1 VKTGGITNYIH
12 IWDSKIK
19 SGNSLGVYQTIDAND
34 NFSLLPGEGSYSSG
48 TNQIVESGQSFFVQ
62 TDNTGG
68 EVTINEDAKIS
79 GTNGN
84 LGLRPSTPATSLAK
98 LRSKLISINGSNISV
113 ADANIVK
120 FQDAFSNNV
129 DGNDALKFSSA
140 GENFGILRNSKNLV
154 IEGRQP
160 VSVADTI
167 YYKMWNMQPHA
178 YQLQFEPTNLGGS
191 GLTAV
196 LEDKYL
202 QKSTIVDLTITS
214 TVNFTVD
221 ANAGSSAADRFKIV
235 FKQLAPLPVSIL
247 SISANRTSAGV
258 TVNWKVAAERAIRS
272 YEIVRSIDGR
282 SFTAA
287 GTVAA
292 TGISATELSYSLLDA
307 TTPAATIFYKVKSIG
322 VNGEI
327 KFSSIVKIPG
337 GKVKAAISISPN
349 PVKSAVVNLQL
360 KNQPQGKYAVRI
372 LTNIGQVIMSN
383 KLQHAGGNSTQ
394 LLTLPTG
401 IAKGTY
407 QLEVTLPDHSRQVQ
421 TLIINS
427 NK

>member
-1 VKTGGITNYIH
+1 
-12 IWDSKIK
+12 
-19 SGNSLGVYQTIDAND
+19 
-34 NFSLLPGEGSYSSG
+34 
-48 TNQIVESGQSFFVQ
+48 
-62 TDNTGG
+62 
-68 EVTINEDAKIS
+68 
-79 GTNGN
+79 
-84 LGLRPSTPATSLAK
+84 
-98 LRSKLISINGSNISV
+98 
-113 ADANIVK
+113 
-120 FQDAFSNNV
+120 
-129 DGNDALKFSSA
+129 
-140 GENFGILRNSKNLV
+140 
-154 IEGRQP
+154 
-160 VSVADTI
+160 
-167 YYKMWNMQPHA
+167 MQPHA